1 MHRASG
7 LRQGVSGTISGAAF
21 LKASCA
27 GPAGEIVLVNLEQMT
42 VGPLPVIAAG
52 AGAPLLYLGGL
63 LPVAGVGSPLAS
75 RTAGYS
81 ARPFSDVRTV
91 VYANRRTGL
100 PRGMTIAA
108 IAAEHAEA
116 ISALGCGPVDVLG
129 VSTGGSIAQ
138 QLAADHP
145 DSVRRLVLVSTGCRL
160 PATTRRMQ
168 ARVAQHIR
176 AGHREQAL
184 ASMIAGVLIPHGDPL
199 AALLSPFLTRLASRL
214 GDLGDLAT
222 TIEAE
227 DSFDLASC
235 EGTIQAPTL
244 ILAGAR
250 DRFYPQPLL
259 QETQRLIPGSVLHV
273 IPRRG
278 HMTVMTGSRWSSI
291 VRAHLQ
297 QKR

>member
-1 MHRASG
+1 
-7 LRQGVSGTISGAAF
+7 
-21 LKASCA
+21 
-27 GPAGEIVLVNLEQMT
+27 VNLEQMT

-52 AGAPLLYLGGL
+52 TGAPLLYLSGL
-63 LPVAGVGSPLAS
+63 LPVAGVGSPLAH
-75 RTAGYS
+75 RTAEYS

-91 VYANRRTGL
+91 LYANRRTGL
-100 PRGMTIAA
+100 PRGMTIAE
-108 IAAEHAEA
+108 IAAEHAET
-116 ISALGCGPVDVLG
+116 ISALDCGPVDVLG

-145 DSVRRLVLVSTGCRL
+145 GSVRRLVLISTGCRL
-160 PATTRRMQ
+160 PAKTRRMQ

-176 AGHREQAL
+176 AGHREKAL
-184 ASMIAGVLIPHGDPL
+184 ASMIAGVLIPHGEPL
-199 AALLSPFLTRLASRL
+199 AGLLSPFLTRPGRKL

-235 EGTIQAPTL
+235 AGTIQAPTL

-259 QETQRLIPGSVLHV
+259 QETKRLIPGSVLHV

-278 HMTVMTGSRWSSI
+278 HITVMTGSRWPPI

-297 QKR
+297 

>member
-1 MHRASG
+1 M
-7 LRQGVSGTISGAAF
+7 SGTIGGGEI
-21 LKASCA
+21 LNNVGC

-42 VGPLPVIAAG
+42 AGPLPLIAGG
-52 AGAPLLYLGGL
+52 AGTPLLYLSGL
-63 LPVAGVGSPLAS
+63 LPVAGVSSPLAK
-75 RTAGYS
+75 RTAEYS
-81 ARPFSDVRTV
+81 ARPFSDVRRV
-91 VYANRRTGL
+91 LYANRRTGL
-100 PRGMTIAA
+100 PRGMTIAE
-108 IAAEHAEA
+108 IAAEHAET
-116 ISALGCGPVDVLG
+116 ISALNCGPVDVLG

-145 DSVRRLVLVSTGCRL
+145 GSVQRLVLVSTGCRL
-160 PATTRRMQ
+160 PAKTRRMQ
-168 ARVAQHIR
+168 AQVAQHIR

-184 ASMIAGVLIPHGDPL
+184 ASMIAGVLIPHGEPL
-199 AALLSPFLTRLASRL
+199 AGLLSPFLTRLGKRL

-259 QETQRLIPGSVLHV
+259 QETQMLIPGSVLRV
-273 IPRRG
+273 IHRRG

-297 QKR
+297 

>member
-1 MHRASG
+1 M
-7 LRQGVSGTISGAAF
+7 
-21 LKASCA
+21 K
-27 GPAGEIVLVNLEQMT
+27 LEQMT
-42 VGPLPVIAAG
+42 VGPLPVITAG
-52 AGAPLLYLGGL
+52 AGPPLLYLGGL
-63 LPVAGVGSPLAS
+63 LPVAGIGSRLAH
-75 RTAGYS
+75 RTAEYS

-91 VYANRRTGL
+91 LYANRRTGL

-108 IAAEHAEA
+108 IAAEHAET
-116 ISALGCGPVDVLG
+116 ISALDCGPVDVLG

-145 DSVRRLVLVSTGCRL
+145 GSVRRLVLVGTGCRL
-160 PATTRRMQ
+160 SAKTRRMQ
-168 ARVAQHIR
+168 ARVAAHIR
-176 AGHREQAL
+176 VGHPEQAL
-184 ASMIAGVLIPHGDPL
+184 ASMIAGVLIPHGEPL
-199 AALLSPFLTRLASRL
+199 GGLIAPFLTRPARRL

-235 EGTIQAPTL
+235 DGTIQAPTL

-259 QETQRLIPGSVLHV
+259 RETQRLIPGSVMHV

-297 QKR
+297 QGP